1 MRIVLL
7 GKGGSGKST
16 LAGLLCTELRKRN
29 ERVVAIDA
37 DTVPG
42 LAQVLGMEPSDEW
55 DLAGAALRD
64 NGGWRLEGTPT
75 EVVER
80 RARDAPGG
88 IRFVQTGNVNGSF
101 REFEMR
107 RESHLDRWSGLIAF
121 NSVSRQYDDPQGW
134 AVVDLQG
141 GTVQVAT
148 GMAGTTG
155 IALIVVEP
163 FAKSLLTARRFAS
176 MGDWPP
182 RMRLAAVANKVRS
195 SEDVAFVDA
204 EVAKLG
210 LPLWAAIPVDPAV
223 QQAERDGRPL
233 VTVDESAPAKR
244 AVAELVD
251 RLQEEAL
258 AGASTG

>member
-1 MRIVLL
+1 MRVVLL

-16 LAGLLCTELRKRN
+16 LAGLLCVELRQRG

-55 DLAGAALRD
+55 DLAGAAQRD
-64 NGGWRLEGTPT
+64 NGGWRLEASPT

-80 RARDAPGG
+80 RARQAPGG
-88 IRFVQTGNVNGSF
+88 IRFLQTGNVDASL

-107 RESHLDRWSGLIAF
+107 RESHVDRWSGTVAF
-121 NSVSRQYDDPQGW
+121 NTISRQYDDPSGW

-155 IALIVVEP
+155 VALVVVEP
-163 FAKSLLTARRFAS
+163 FAKSLLTARRFAA
-176 MGDWPP
+176 MGDWPR
-182 RMRLAAVANKVRS
+182 RMRLAAVANKIRS
-195 SEDVAFVDA
+195 REDAVYVEA
-204 EVAKLG
+204 ELAELG
-210 LPLWAAIPVDPAV
+210 LPLWAEVPADPAIHG
-223 QQAERDGRPL
+223 AERDGDPL
-233 VTVDESAPAKR
+233 VDVDESAPAKR
-244 AVAELVD
+244 AMADLVD
-251 RLQEEAL
+251 RLQEMSL
-258 AGASTG
+258 AAGSIV